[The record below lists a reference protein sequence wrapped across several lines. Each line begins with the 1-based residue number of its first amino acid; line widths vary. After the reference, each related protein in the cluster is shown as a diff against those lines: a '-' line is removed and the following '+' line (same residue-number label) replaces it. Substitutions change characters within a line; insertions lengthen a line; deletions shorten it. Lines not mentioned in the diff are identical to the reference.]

1 MLQLAAGA
9 HSNTIRWKPTTPN
22 KRGEPLTTS
31 TATLE
36 LLGSVSQTGLVE
48 AGGGGNNKA
57 VLFLALGGGHVGVEI
72 CETSLEQVAL
82 GGAKKINQLMTRPS
96 GRAPLPRVRPAT
108 QAKHM
113 WG

>member
-31 TATLE
+31 TAALE

-48 AGGGGNNKA
+48 AGGGGTTK
-57 VLFLALGGGHVGVEI
+57 LFTFLRLEGG
-72 CETSLEQVAL
+72 
-82 GGAKKINQLMTRPS
+82 M
-96 GRAPLPRVRPAT
+96 
-108 QAKHM
+108 
-113 WG
+113 